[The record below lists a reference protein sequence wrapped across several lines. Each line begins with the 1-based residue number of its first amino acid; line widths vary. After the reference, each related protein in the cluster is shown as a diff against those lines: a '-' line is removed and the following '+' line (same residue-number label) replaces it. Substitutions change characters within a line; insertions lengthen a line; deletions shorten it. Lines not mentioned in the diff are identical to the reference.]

1 MKLVCSNRTKME
13 GASIPQPILLLVVEA
28 VVVAVVEALDVAHLI
43 LAVALETAKS
53 IVKILRI
60 RMTGPGVNFV
70 NAKAILFII
79 AGIAST
85 KSLFLLV
92 LVMVVLNNRAPKS
105 LLPLL
110 LRRMELI
117 QIGIL
122 IRAPLIRMS

>member
-13 GASIPQPILLLVVEA
+13 GASIPQPILLPMVEA
-28 VVVAVVEALDVAHLI
+28 VVVDVAEALDVAHLI

-70 NAKAILFII
+70 NAMAILFII
-79 AGIAST
+79 AGIASA

-92 LVMVVLNNRAPKS
+92 LVMVALNHRALRS

-110 LRRMELI
+110 LHHIESI

>member
-1 MKLVCSNRTKME
+1 ME
-13 GASIPQPILLLVVEA
+13 GASIPQSILLLVVEA
-28 VVVAVVEALDVAHLI
+28 VVVAVAEALDVAHLI

-53 IVKILRI
+53 IVTILRI

-110 LRRMELI
+110 LRRMESI